1 MKKNLRIPAEAVAF
15 CLKIKAKTALL
26 NRLNLSGVIGGET
39 RSSLYRSVENFRQSL
54 STVWHQTANHK
65 ALTDRFAEINGKA
78 DSFTL
83 PASDAL
89 ETAAW
94 AEARLDALGVPK
106 SAKAGVEVVRASAG
120 PSANAYKYGAIGTT
134 YTLRRT
140 GAGHYDLVTI
150 DRTTV
155 YPRDKVLQALRVSEA
170 ARDAIHKK
178 AMEGITLL
186 NQKESA

>member
-1 MKKNLRIPAEAVAF
+1 MKKNLRMPAEAVAF
-15 CLKIKAKTALL
+15 YLKIEAATALL
-26 NRLNLSGVIGGET
+26 NRSNLSGVIGGET
-39 RSSLYRSVENFRQSL
+39 HASLYRSLENYQQSL
-54 STVWHQTANHK
+54 CTVWYQTTAYK
-65 ALTDRFAEINGKA
+65 ALNDRFDQINGKA

-89 ETAAW
+89 ESAAW
-94 AEARLDALGVPK
+94 AEARLDALRVPK
-106 SAKAGVEVVRASAG
+106 SARAGVEVVRASEG

-140 GAGHYDLVTI
+140 SAGHYDLVTI

-155 YPRDKVLQALRVSEA
+155 YPRDKGLQALRVSEA

-186 NQKESA
+186 THEANQ

>member
-15 CLKIKAKTALL
+15 YLKIEATTALL
-26 NRLNLSGVIGGET
+26 NRSNPSGIIGGET
-39 RSSLYRSVENFRQSL
+39 RSSLYRSVENYRQSL
-54 STVWHQTANHK
+54 STVWYQTTTHK
-65 ALTDRFAEINGKA
+65 ALTDRFNEINGKA

-89 ETAAW
+89 EAAAW

-106 SAKAGVEVVRASAG
+106 SARAGVEVVRASEG

-140 GAGHYDLVTI
+140 SAGHYDLVTI

-155 YPRDKVLQALRVSEA
+155 YPKDKGLQALRVSEA

-186 NQKESA
+186 NKKESA

>member
-15 CLKIKAKTALL
+15 YLKIEAATALL
-26 NRLNLSGVIGGET
+26 NRSNLSGVIGGET
-39 RSSLYRSVENFRQSL
+39 RSSLYRSLENYRQSL
-54 STVWHQTANHK
+54 RTVWYQTTAYK
-65 ALTDRFAEINGKA
+65 AINDRFDQINGKA

-89 ETAAW
+89 EAAAW

-106 SAKAGVEVVRASAG
+106 SARAGAEVVRASEG
-120 PSANAYKYGAIGTT
+120 PSANGYKYGAIGTT

-140 GAGHYDLVTI
+140 SAGHYDLVTI

-155 YPRDKVLQALRVSEA
+155 YPKDKGLQALRVSEA

-186 NQKESA
+186 THEANQ

>member
-1 MKKNLRIPAEAVAF
+1 MKKNPRIPAEAVAF
-15 CLKIKAKTALL
+15 YLKIEAATALL
-26 NRLNLSGVIGGET
+26 NRSNLSGVIGGET
-39 RSSLYRSVENFRQSL
+39 RSSLHRSLENYRQSL
-54 STVWHQTANHK
+54 CTVWYQTTNRK
-65 ALTDRFAEINGKA
+65 AMTDRFDEINGKA

-89 ETAAW
+89 EAAAW

-106 SAKAGVEVVRASAG
+106 SARAGVEVVRASDG

-140 GAGHYDLVTI
+140 SAGHYDLVAI

-155 YPRDKVLQALRVSEA
+155 YPRDKGLQALRVSEA

-178 AMEGITLL
+178 AMAGITLL
-186 NQKESA
+186 NQEANQ

>member
-1 MKKNLRIPAEAVAF
+1 MAF
-15 CLKIKAKTALL
+15 YLKIEAATALL
-26 NRLNLSGVIGGET
+26 NRSNLSGVIGGET
-39 RSSLYRSVENFRQSL
+39 HASLYRSLENYRQSL
-54 STVWHQTANHK
+54 RTVWYQTTNHK
-65 ALTDRFAEINGKA
+65 ALNDRFDEINGKA

-83 PASDAL
+83 PPCDAL
-89 ETAAW
+89 EAAAW

-106 SAKAGVEVVRASAG
+106 SARAGVEVVRASAG

-140 GAGHYDLVTI
+140 SAGHYDLVAI

-155 YPRDKVLQALRVSEA
+155 YPRDKGLQALRVSEA

-186 NQKESA
+186 NQEANQ

>member
-15 CLKIKAKTALL
+15 YLKIEAATALL
-26 NRLNLSGVIGGET
+26 NRSNLSGVIGGET
-39 RSSLYRSVENFRQSL
+39 HASLYRALENYRQSL
-54 STVWHQTANHK
+54 STVWYQTTNRK
-65 ALTDRFAEINGKA
+65 AMTDRFNEINGKA

-89 ETAAW
+89 EAAAW

-106 SAKAGVEVVRASAG
+106 SARAGAEVVRASEG

-140 GAGHYDLVTI
+140 SAGHYDLVAI

-155 YPRDKVLQALRVSEA
+155 YPRDKGLQALRVSEA

-186 NQKESA
+186 NQEANQ

>member
-1 MKKNLRIPAEAVAF
+1 MKKNPRIPAEAVAF
-15 CLKIKAKTALL
+15 YLKIEAATALL
-26 NRLNLSGVIGGET
+26 NRSNPSGVIGGET
-39 RSSLYRSVENFRQSL
+39 RSSLERSLENYRKSL
-54 STVWHQTANHK
+54 STVWYQTANHK
-65 ALTDRFAEINGKA
+65 ALTERFNQINGKA

-89 ETAAW
+89 EAAAW
-94 AEARLDALGVPK
+94 AETRLDALGVPK
-106 SAKAGVEVVRASAG
+106 SVRAGVEVVRASAG

-140 GAGHYDLVTI
+140 SAGHYDLVTI

-155 YPRDKVLQALRVSEA
+155 YPKDKDLQALRVSEA

-186 NQKESA
+186 NQEAN